1 MVLILP
7 GEAFPLQDCLSGSR
21 SDVGRV
27 PCPRWPGWVAGTNEL
42 ARRED
47 TADRE
52 WGPTPPR
59 TQPTPAPSK
68 LLTSRSTQ
76 SHGHWCVPCKFSF
89 YNVTWHFP
97 PAYFKIWQ
105 ICIIYTPSVKSSV
118 FLKLPFFPS
127 AFLLCDPEAA
137 LCHPLSAV
145 IAQLPISENT

>member
-7 GEAFPLQDCLSGSR
+7 GEAFLSLVEQEWCWAGALPPVAW
-21 SDVGRV
+21 VGGGDKWVGKEGGHRRQRV
-27 PCPRWPGWVAGTNEL
+27 RADT
-42 ARRED
+42 
-47 TADRE
+47 TAD
-52 WGPTPPR
+52 T
-59 TQPTPAPSK
+59 TN
-68 LLTSRSTQ
+68 TSRIQTADQPLNSTSRPWICAVRILFLQ
-76 SHGHWCVPCKFSF
+76 RM
-89 YNVTWHFP
+89 TFP

-105 ICIIYTPSVKSSV
+105 ICIIYTPFVTSSV